1 VWAFCNFSTIFLS
14 LTIAWLISSFCCANT
29 GIEVDYVYALKEQK
43 KMRFGK
49 IGMAAAAA
57 ASLVSAPVLAQA
69 VQPVSSVARTSAT
82 VDSENNVEGG
92 SGIILA
98 ILAAAAVIGG
108 IIIAAD
114 GSDDTP
120 TSP

>member
-1 VWAFCNFSTIFLS
+1 MKCET
-14 LTIAWLISSFCCANT
+14 
-29 GIEVDYVYALKEQK
+29 LKEQI
-43 KMRFGK
+43 MRFGK

-82 VDSENNVEGG
+82 VEGENNVEGG
-92 SGIILA
+92 SGIIIA

-114 GSDDTP
+114 GSEDTP